1 MAFTINHITLVGG
14 NLTRDA
20 ELRYASNGNA
30 RVSFSVAMNR
40 SYRDPNGQT
49 KDIVEFFDVVYWGKL
64 AETVAPR
71 LKKGQKVAIEGKLS
85 QRRYT
90 TQDGQQRNIVEVSA
104 SSVILIG
111 GFGSR
116 PENAGTH
123 DASGGSGGYARAA
136 HDSRPSYPSGGHV
149 PAAQDWQGDQGGYPS
164 DAEGPQFF
172 DDSPME
178 ENDVPF

>member
-30 RVSFSVAMNR
+30 RVSFAVAMNR
-40 SYRDPNGQT
+40 SYKDTNGQT
-49 KDIVEFFDVVYWGKL
+49 KDIVEFFDIVYWGKL
-64 AETVAPR
+64 AEAVAPR
-71 LKKGQKVAIEGKLS
+71 LKKGQKVALEGKLS

-90 TQDGQQRNIVEVSA
+90 TQDGQQRNIVEVAA

-111 GFGSR
+111 GRAESTGSY
-116 PENAGTH
+116 
-123 DASGGSGGYARAA
+123 DSSGGGEHMRVVQ
-136 HDSRPSYPSGGHV
+136 DSRPSYQGGQSGTRA
-149 PAAQDWQGDQGGYPS
+149 PAAQNWQGDQSGYQA
-164 DAEGPQFF
+164 DDEAPQYF

>member
-1 MAFTINHITLVGG
+1 MAFTINHIVLVGG

-30 RVSFSVAMNR
+30 RLTFSVAMNR
-40 SYRDPNGQT
+40 SYKDPGGQLKEIT
-49 KDIVEFFDVVYWGKL
+49 EYFNIVYWGKL
-64 AETVAPR
+64 AEAVAPR

-90 TQDGQQRNIVEVSA
+90 TQDGQQRDIIEVSA

-111 GFGSR
+111 NRGEYTRDGAE
-116 PENAGTH
+116 PERYGQ
-123 DASGGSGGYARAA
+123 
-136 HDSRPSYPSGGHV
+136 DSRSGAPAV
-149 PAAQDWQGDQGGYPS
+149 PAAASQNRPWQGDQGGYAD
-164 DAEGPQFF
+164 DAQYF
-172 DDSPME
+172 DESPME

>member
-1 MAFTINHITLVGG
+1 MAFTINHIVLVGG

-30 RVSFSVAMNR
+30 RLTFSVAMNR
-40 SYRDPNGQT
+40 SYKDPSGQLKEIT
-49 KDIVEFFDVVYWGKL
+49 EYFNIVYWGKL
-64 AETVAPR
+64 AEAVAPR

-90 TQDGQQRNIVEVSA
+90 NQEGQQRDIIEVSA

-111 GFGSR
+111 ARAESAQDAGSAAEPKR
-116 PENAGTH
+116 YGN
-123 DASGGSGGYARAA
+123 DSRSGGYA
-136 HDSRPSYPSGGHV
+136 DSASQNRS
-149 PAAQDWQGDQGGYPS
+149 WQGDQGGYPAD
-164 DAEGPQFF
+164 DAQYF
-172 DDSPME
+172 DESPME

>member
-30 RVSFSVAMNR
+30 RLTFSVAMNR

-49 KDIVEFFDVVYWGKL
+49 KDIVEFFDIVYWGKL
-64 AETVAPR
+64 AEAVAPH
-71 LKKGQKVAIEGKLS
+71 LKKGKKVAIEGKLS

-104 SSVILIG
+104 TAVILIG
-111 GFGSR
+111 GRG
-116 PENAGTH
+116 ENAG
-123 DASGGSGGYARAA
+123 SYEGGGGEHPRAA
-136 HDSRPSYPSGGHV
+136 QEPRPSYQGGQSGNRA
-149 PAAQDWQGDQGGYPS
+149 PAAQNWQGDQGGYPA
-164 DAEGPQFF
+164 DDEPPQFY